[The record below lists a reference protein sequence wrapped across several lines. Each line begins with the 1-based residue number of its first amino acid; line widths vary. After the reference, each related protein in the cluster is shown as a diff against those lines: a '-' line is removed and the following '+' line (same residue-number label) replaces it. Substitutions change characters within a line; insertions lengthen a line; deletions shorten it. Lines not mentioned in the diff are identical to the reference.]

1 MKLNQLSEKVKLIK
15 TKGYRFLL
23 GRTYFTGD
31 DGHQNFL
38 VFTYMLNLLI
48 LDNNKKITNELST
61 GLSPQKIKP
70 VDINLAPTISNLAN
84 GRVSLKFSN
93 SVLVQKILP
102 HYIVILFSIYT
113 WFMIWIIGHVIYQ

>member
-1 MKLNQLSEKVKLIK
+1 M
-15 TKGYRFLL
+15 L

-113 WFMIWIIGHVIYQ
+113 WFMI